1 MTSPRI
7 LLAALLLAAGIAG
20 GAWFLSGDSPFGS
33 GEPDRATVLPI
44 PLPLSDFA
52 LTDHNGEPF
61 TRASLQGGWHL
72 LFFGFTH
79 CPDICPATLQ
89 QLAIVRQRLAE
100 AGHAPLPDIVMVSV
114 DPERD
119 TTEALARYVS
129 NFGDGIKGVTGRYDQ
144 LQALAKP
151 LGIFY
156 EYEPADDDGNYNI
169 SHSVAVLVIDPQ
181 AELKALFSAP
191 HDIAAFVSDIPLV
204 VSAQ

>member
-1 MTSPRI
+1 MTSPRF
-7 LLAALLLAAGIAG
+7 LVAALLLAAGIAG
-20 GAWFLSGDSPFGS
+20 GAWFLSGGLPFGN
-33 GEPDRATVLPI
+33 GEPEVATVLPI
-44 PLPLSDFA
+44 PLPLKEFT
-52 LTDHNGEPF
+52 LTDHNGDPF
-61 TRASLQGGWHL
+61 TRESLQGGWHL

-89 QLAIVRQRLAE
+89 QLSIARKRLAE

-119 TTEALARYVS
+119 TTETLARYVS
-129 NFGDGIKGVTGRYDQ
+129 NFGAGIEGVTGRYDQ

-156 EYEPADDDGNYNI
+156 EYEPPDDDGDYNI
-169 SHSVAVLVIDPQ
+169 SHSVAVMVINPQ

-191 HDIAAFVSDIPLV
+191 HDVSAFVNDLPLI

>member
-1 MTSPRI
+1 MRSPRF
-7 LLAALLLAAGIAG
+7 LTAALLLAAGLAG
-20 GAWFLSGDSPFGS
+20 GAWFLSGELPLGS
-33 GEPDRATVLPI
+33 GEPDVATVLPI
-44 PLPLSDFA
+44 PLPLAEFTLS
-52 LTDHNGEPF
+52 DHNGAPF
-61 TRASLQGGWHL
+61 TRASLQGSWHL

-89 QLAIVRQRLAE
+89 QLAIARQRLAE
-100 AGHAPLPDIVMVSV
+100 KGHSPLPDIVMVSV

-119 TTEALARYVS
+119 TRDALARYVS
-129 NFGDGIKGVTGRYDQ
+129 NFGNGIKGVTGRFDQ

-156 EYEPADDDGNYNI
+156 EYEPANDDGNYNI
-169 SHSVAVLVIDPQ
+169 THSVAVLVIDPQ

-191 HDIAAFVSDIPLV
+191 HDVSAFVRDLPLI